1 MLIYIYMTN
10 MLSTKKKYINK
21 DSSMH
26 IMHIKYKS
34 TYT

>member
-1 MLIYIYMTN
+1 MTN
-10 MLSTKKKYINK
+10 MLSTKNKYIYK